1 MNFLKLLFYLLFFI
15 FNPWSL
21 AFSSES
27 PYMETNIPKQEL
39 HLVIL
44 DQDDFDK
51 QKELDNKV
59 SFLSAVKRATQSLL
73 SDYDEGN
80 ETPLDIVY
88 ERAYEQSSNDLSE
101 DIHHYGKTLLSDL
114 FELKNTSFTLVSI
127 NNVEKEL
134 GLNPYKYWV
143 FQLKVPELGDHTFW
157 CVVSRSGEDPAYT
170 FGEN

>member
-1 MNFLKLLFYLLFFI
+1 M
-15 FNPWSL
+15 
-21 AFSSES
+21 ES
-27 PYMETNIPKQEL
+27 HEPKQEL
-39 HLVIL
+39 HLIIL
-44 DQDDFDK
+44 DEEDSIK
-51 QKELDNKV
+51 QKGLDNKV
-59 SFLSAVKRATQSLL
+59 SLLSAVKRATQSLL

-88 ERAYEQSSNDLSE
+88 ERAYEQSSKDPSE
-101 DIHHYGKTLLSDL
+101 DIHSYGKTLLSYL

-157 CVVSRSGEDPAYT
+157 SVVSRNGEEPAYT

>member
-27 PYMETNIPKQEL
+27 PYVETNIPKQEL

-44 DQDDFDK
+44 DQDDFNK
-51 QKELDNKV
+51 QQELDNKV

-88 ERAYEQSSNDLSE
+88 ERAYEQSSNDLQFIVDAE
-101 DIHHYGKTLLSDL
+101 NHLQIDL
-114 FELKNTSFTLVSI
+114 
-127 NNVEKEL
+127 
-134 GLNPYKYWV
+134 PP
-143 FQLKVPELGDHTFW
+143 KVLRG
-157 CVVSRSGEDPAYT
+157 RSSASKPDPSAQ
-170 FGEN
+170 